1 MKLKNAAK
9 YFDTDSVYD
18 AYSGDYLFKAQF
30 STFEGASPDGSF
42 HRRRT
47 VSVAPEVVAA
57 PRRVVTVQGT
67 TWIMGE
73 LIAEGFKDKPIRKSS
88 SAKEVTG
95 LYDLLTPGQAALRE
109 PAGIK
114 QLYGHANYLKDTV
127 NSLTDSAYDPQ
138 YEVTFAFP
146 EVIQAGNFLRSL
158 EHFLHIR
165 TVQFAN
171 EGYWIATADEIAAA
185 PTQNSCEVA
194 VVLAGTFNPIT
205 ESYGVGTSTTG
216 ILLDMYK
223 LYNFNTQAD
232 PRNQAGDMSLLVAKT
247 AITPLAGQT
256 LEVAGEEW
264 RNIRFT
270 SYHDAWNIQ
279 IRRS

>member
-18 AYSGDYLFKAQF
+18 AYTGDLLFRAQF
-30 STFEGASPDGSF
+30 STFEGALPDGSF

-47 VSVAPEVVAA
+47 VSAAPEVVAA

-88 SAKEVTG
+88 SAKEVTS

-109 PAGIK
+109 PAGIN

-138 YEVTFAFP
+138 YEVTFALP
-146 EVIQAGNFLRSL
+146 EIIQAGNFLRSSK
-158 EHFLHIR
+158 HFLHIR

-194 VVLAGTFNPIT
+194 VSFLGTNNT
-205 ESYGVGTSTTG
+205 TTTG

-232 PRNQAGDMSLLVAKT
+232 PRNQAGDMTLIVAKAST
-247 AITPLAGQT
+247 TPIPGQL

-264 RNIRFT
+264 RNIKFT
-270 SYHDAWNIQ
+270 EYHDAWNIQ

>member
-30 STFEGASPDGSF
+30 STFEGANPDGSF

-73 LIAEGFKDKPIRKSS
+73 LIAEGFKDKLIRKSS
-88 SAKEVTG
+88 SAKEVTS

-109 PAGIK
+109 PTGIK

-264 RNIRFT
+264 RNIKFT

>member
-73 LIAEGFKDKPIRKSS
+73 LIAEGFRDKPIRKSS

-109 PAGIK
+109 PTGIK

-194 VVLAGTFNPIT
+194 VVLSGTFNPVT

-264 RNIRFT
+264 RNIKFT

>member
-18 AYSGDYLFKAQF
+18 AYSGNYLFKAQF

-109 PAGIK
+109 PTGIK

-205 ESYGVGTSTTG
+205 ESYDVGTSTTG

-264 RNIRFT
+264 RNIKFT

>member
-73 LIAEGFKDKPIRKSS
+73 LIAEGFRDKPIRKSS

-185 PTQNSCEVA
+185 PTQNSCEVV

-264 RNIRFT
+264 RNIKFT

>member
-57 PRRVVTVQGT
+57 PRRVVIVQGT

-109 PAGIK
+109 PTGIK

-264 RNIRFT
+264 RNIKFT

>member
-73 LIAEGFKDKPIRKSS
+73 LIAEGFRDKPIRKSS

-109 PAGIK
+109 PTGIK
-114 QLYGHANYLKDTV
+114 KLYGHANYLKDTV

-264 RNIRFT
+264 RNIKFT

>member
-73 LIAEGFKDKPIRKSS
+73 LIAEGFRDKPIRKSS

>member
-73 LIAEGFKDKPIRKSS
+73 LIAEGFRVKPIRKSS

-232 PRNQAGDMSLLVAKT
+232 PRNQAGDMGLLVAKT

>member
-47 VSVAPEVVAA
+47 VSVAPEVIAA

-73 LIAEGFKDKPIRKSS
+73 LIVEGFKDKPIRKSS

-109 PAGIK
+109 PTGLS

-138 YEVTFAFP
+138 YEVTFALP
-146 EVIQAGNFLRSL
+146 EVIQAGNFLRSP

-185 PTQNSCEVA
+185 PTQNSCEVG
-194 VVLAGTFNPIT
+194 VVLAGTFDPIT

-232 PRNQAGDMSLLVAKT
+232 PRNQAGDMSLIVAKT

-256 LEVAGEEW
+256 IEVAGEEW
-264 RNIRFT
+264 RNIKFT

>member
-73 LIAEGFKDKPIRKSS
+73 LIAEGFRDKPIRKSS

-109 PAGIK
+109 LTGINK
-114 QLYGHANYLKDTV
+114 LYGHANYLKDTV

-264 RNIRFT
+264 RNIKFT